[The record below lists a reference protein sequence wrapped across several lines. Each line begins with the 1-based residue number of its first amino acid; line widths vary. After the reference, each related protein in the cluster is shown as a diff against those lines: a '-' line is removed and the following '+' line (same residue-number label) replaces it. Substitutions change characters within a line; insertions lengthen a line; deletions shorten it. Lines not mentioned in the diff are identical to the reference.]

1 VIWRIRQRRV
11 VVVALVLGGVPLDA
25 LVVELGTNRNA
36 VYKTMFDARR
46 KLRAALA
53 ADGYLDDT
61 PRRPTTGWTALD
73 RFLQCDASDVG
84 CDEAMVLLPFTSSWW
99 PVMPRRSSAT
109 PASRRTFG
117 RAVRAGRISTAAD
130 RRLRRSR
137 ATPSP
142 FSVCTVTGCPGDR

>member
-1 VIWRIRQRRV
+1 MRRRSGRLKLKV
-11 VVVALVLGGVPLDA
+11 TGP
-25 LVVELGTNRNA
+25 ELGDLAHQAAAGRRR
-36 VYKTMFDARR
+36 ARSGR
-46 KLRAALA
+46 RS

-61 PRRPTTGWTALD
+61 QRRPTTGWTALD

-117 RAVRAGRISTAAD
+117 RAVRVGRIST
-130 RRLRRSR
+130 
-137 ATPSP
+137 
-142 FSVCTVTGCPGDR
+142 GC